1 MFGLDDFDIKKTR
14 FYEEVREEVRQEQTQ
29 EVVMRQLTRR
39 IGGVSQELQ
48 EQIGKLSIEQ
58 LENLAEALLDFATP
72 ADLVSWLQNHHP

>member
-1 MFGLDDFDIKKTR
+1 MFGLEDFDIKKTR

-39 IGGVSQELQ
+39 IGVVSQELQ
-48 EQIGKLSIEQ
+48 QQIGKLSIEQ
-58 LENLAEALLDFATP
+58 LENLAEALLDFATA